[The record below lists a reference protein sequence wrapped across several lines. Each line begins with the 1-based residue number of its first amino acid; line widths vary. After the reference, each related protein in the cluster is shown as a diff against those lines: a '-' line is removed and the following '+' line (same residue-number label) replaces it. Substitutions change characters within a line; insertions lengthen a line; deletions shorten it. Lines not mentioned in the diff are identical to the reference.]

1 MAFLP
6 KFTVSVSDRHAVITE
21 YLSFTHMWYSIE
33 NSEKK
38 SSEKSREE
46 QAPLDTVYSFF
57 VWIVL
62 NLDGQFDSFLYIGI
76 CIAFHFPIK

>member
-6 KFTVSVSDRHAVITE
+6 KFIVSVSDRHAVITE
-21 YLSFTHMWYSIE
+21 YLSFMYMWCSIE

-57 VWIVL
+57 VCLFVL
-62 NLDGQFDSFLYIGI
+62 SLDGQFDSFL
-76 CIAFHFPIK
+76 

>member
-1 MAFLP
+1 
-6 KFTVSVSDRHAVITE
+6 
-21 YLSFTHMWYSIE
+21 MWYSIE

-57 VWIVL
+57 V
-62 NLDGQFDSFLYIGI
+62 
-76 CIAFHFPIK
+76 